1 MNHLIDRRTV
11 LAGLAGMAAA
21 PAFAQSASGT
31 VVLYTSNNAQSVDA
45 ELFQPVQRAAG
56 EEAHHFVAAEVRD
69 QRAPIAVLAFARVGV
84 FVERGAVEAA
94 EAVGVARE
102 MRPHRFGHAP
112 HDFHAHRRRR
122 GAVAKALCRDFAT
135 GVNVLQANGPCAGQT
150 VPHLHFH
157 VVPRIGCDPVQPIW
171 RSGHGQ
177 YASDAERAGYA
188 TRIAAAVAA
197 IIKEEDLIG

>member
-1 MNHLIDRRTV
+1 MHDPDCVFCKII
-11 LAGLAGMAAA
+11 AGAIPCAKV
-21 PAFAQSASGT
+21 FESE
-31 VVLYTSNNAQSVDA
+31 N
-45 ELFQPVQRAAG
+45 
-56 EEAHHFVAAEVRD
+56 
-69 QRAPIAVLAFARVGV
+69 VLAFLDIEPIEKGHVLVIPKRHWPCIMDVPVA
-84 FVERGAVEAA
+84 AA
-94 EAVGVARE
+94 EDIECAEEVMYLVRV
-102 MRPHRFGHAP
+102 
-112 HDFHAHRRRR
+112 
-122 GAVAKALCRDFAT
+122 VAKALCRDFAT

-157 VVPRIGCDPVQPIW
+157 VVPRIGCDPVQPVW